1 MNCIRE
7 RNAQDSA
14 PASKSEAACCSEG
27 RVAEGFESSLS
38 SKSDLDIGSMVR
50 KLRSR
55 AALCARQRIMGFT
68 FYIGELR
75 VFFPYDSIYPE
86 Q

>member
-1 MNCIRE
+1 
-7 RNAQDSA
+7 
-14 PASKSEAACCSEG
+14 
-27 RVAEGFESSLS
+27 
-38 SKSDLDIGSMVR
+38 MVR